1 MVLERSNHYDF
12 RRYTKESHSKSVWA
26 DSLRFIDSY
35 GRSEVPE
42 GKSEIWKEAADGIV
56 YGDGYPQEDY
66 FQVRK
71 VYSPIVVK
79 TKKLNGKLGVANDF
93 NIEVENR
100 FDFIS
105 LNGYK
110 IKWKFAM

>member
-66 FQVRK
+66 FKYERYILRLLSRQ
-71 VYSPIVVK
+71 
-79 TKKLNGKLGVANDF
+79 
-93 NIEVENR
+93 
-100 FDFIS
+100 
-105 LNGYK
+105 K
-110 IKWKFAM
+110 IKREIGGCQ

>member
-1 MVLERSNHYDF
+1 MTLGDTQKNHILKKCMGRFPSIYRQLWKIRS
-12 RRYTKESHSKSVWA
+12 S
-26 DSLRFIDSY
+26 
-35 GRSEVPE
+35 E

-79 TKKLNGKLGVANDF
+79 TKKN
-93 NIEVENR
+93 
-100 FDFIS
+100 
-105 LNGYK
+105 
-110 IKWKFAM
+110 

>member
-1 MVLERSNHYDF
+1 MIEYCAKKKVIGGSIWCWSDQTIMTLGDTQKNHIL
-12 RRYTKESHSKSVWA
+12 KSVWA

-93 NIEVENR
+93 T
-100 FDFIS
+100 S
-105 LNGYK
+105 K
-110 IKWKFAM
+110 